1 MKKLFS
7 LICLFTLCAATYAQE
22 NLITDGKFEDASF
35 SVSDMHRRI
44 PGPGKWFPY
53 LTSDKQAVMSV
64 VKDAEK
70 GKAVSI
76 QTLSSVSYA
85 YSYIGQRVE
94 KAPTAG
100 IYTVK
105 FWAKA
110 THDVTTYYGV
120 YLKIKGSKGET
131 LYFPLE
137 GFHPKETLAQSG
149 ALKQSRLTNE
159 WKEYTVDFD
168 LSQVV
173 NNVAAPRVAK
183 SEVILSKAE
192 DSHRQSFD
200 LAIACMTNNSG
211 MLFTDVSMVKKN

>member
-1 MKKLFS
+1 MRKLLS
-7 LICLFTLCAATYAQE
+7 LICLVAVCFGASSQE
-22 NLITDGKFEDASF
+22 NLIADGKFENSSF
-35 SVSDMHRRI
+35 MVSDMHRRI
-44 PGPGKWFPY
+44 PGAGKWFPY

-64 VKDAEK
+64 VKDTEK
-70 GKAVSI
+70 GSAASI
-76 QTLSSVSYA
+76 QTLSHVSYA
-85 YSYIGQRVE
+85 YSYIGQRIE
-94 KAPTAG
+94 KVPAAG
-100 IYTVK
+100 VYTVK

-131 LYFPLE
+131 LYFSLE
-137 GFHPKETLAQSG
+137 GFHPQKTLGQSG

-168 LSQVV
+168 LSQMV

-183 SEVILSKAE
+183 SEIILNKAE

-200 LAIACMTNNSG
+200 LGIACMTKNSG
-211 MLFTDVSMVKKN
+211 MLFTDVSMVKKK

>member
-35 SVSDMHRRI
+35 SVSDMSRRI

-70 GKAVSI
+70 GKVASI

-85 YSYIGQRVE
+85 YSYIGQRVA
-94 KAPTAG
+94 KAPAAG
-100 IYTVK
+100 VYTVK

-110 THDVTTYYGV
+110 THDTPTYFGV
-120 YLKIKGSKGET
+120 YLKANAGKGET
-131 LYFPLE
+131 LFFPLA
-137 GFHPKETLAQSG
+137 GFHPQETPAQSG
-149 ALKQSRLTNE
+149 GLKQARLSNE
-159 WKEYTVDFD
+159 WKEYTIDFD
-168 LSQVV
+168 LSQIV
-173 NNVAAPRVAK
+173 NNVAAPRIAK
-183 SEVILSKAE
+183 AEIILSKAE
-192 DSHRQSFD
+192 NNHRQTFD
-200 LAIACMTNNSG
+200 LGIACMTKNSG